1 MGIIQY
7 QRGLLDHARH
17 TLENGRQQAH
27 TLKNKVTECK
37 ALLSLG
43 DVYQQLGQL
52 NLAKH
57 AYSDARTSAE
67 ELGEVAGAMYRATA
81 EINLARISILNG
93 EMHEA
98 ESHLHTGTV
107 AISKNPLARQLM
119 PKAERVQGHLVLTEG
134 NFTEAQQHFSHAYH
148 QAEVYQDMQLAAE
161 AHSRTGTSSSP
172 HAESWKPHKIP
183 FWQQDANSSYL
194 NVQMAMERHY

>member
-1 MGIIQY
+1 MS
-7 QRGLLDHARH
+7 
-17 TLENGRQQAH
+17 T
-27 TLKNKVTECK
+27 
-37 ALLSLG
+37 
-43 DVYQQLGQL
+43 QQLGQL

-57 AYSDARTSAE
+57 AYSNAHTSAE

-81 EINLARISILNG
+81 KNKSRRISILNG
-93 EMHEA
+93 KMHEA

-134 NFTEAQQHFSHAYH
+134 NFTEAQQHSNDTTIELKYTKI
-148 QAEVYQDMQLAAE
+148 YQQVGRRSY
-161 AHSRTGTSSSP
+161 SRTGTSWS
-172 HAESWKPHKIP
+172 ACRELEATHKIP